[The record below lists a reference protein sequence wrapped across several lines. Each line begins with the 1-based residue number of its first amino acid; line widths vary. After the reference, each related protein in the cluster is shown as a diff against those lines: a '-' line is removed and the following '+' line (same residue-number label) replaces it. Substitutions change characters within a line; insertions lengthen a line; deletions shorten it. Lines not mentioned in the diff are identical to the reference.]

1 MGNNVGFTRAIPLYI
16 DTMGYNGIDVSRTE
30 DIRMKLEALPVVL
43 PLESEWSFVLGVRH
57 PREENQRTHVGNDVI
72 LICCTDLKG

>member
-1 MGNNVGFTRAIPLYI
+1 MGN
-16 DTMGYNGIDVSRTE
+16 NGIDVSRT
-30 DIRMKLEALPVVL
+30 DNVRMKLESLSVVL
-43 PLESEWSFVLGVRH
+43 PLESDELLPLVLFNVFPLESEWSFVLSVRH